1 MPKLQS
7 LLSFKGHPQN
17 IRKRLLRDIII
28 VVVITFTCLVA
39 LSIYQVRTVR
49 EKVSK
54 TIISDAA
61 TLVKK
66 RFIRFVDPIENYLA
80 VISEW
85 GKNGTIIQR
94 NDQELTKLLIPLL
107 SPHAHM
113 TGLLI
118 ANSNGA
124 EFFLQKYDGGLRSR
138 RLYPGDGERIA
149 TWHSWHLN
157 GKPFN
162 TWQEKTDYQS
172 ANRPWYKEALNNKP
186 GKISW
191 TEPYTFFTTQEIGVT
206 AATYWQKKDNPDS
219 KHIIAIDL
227 LENDLLEF
235 LNTLQAGKD
244 GHIIVIE
251 KDGSIITYNQ
261 VEPGKVDKRPA
272 PLQAALKIWHSHK
285 KKEVSAL
292 KFTNSGQIWWAGFSK
307 LGQGDPSSWVGIIIP
322 QSKIMDNVV
331 QKWWQTGML
340 GLGVLFLAIFLAF
353 RLVKKYSYQ
362 LKELPT
368 QHING
373 HNFANELIALI
384 DAGESTT
391 LEFKSTLRTNLKT
404 GKKGKEIEIA
414 WLKTI
419 TAFMNSDG
427 GILLVGVEDN
437 GNILG
442 IQMDNFENEDKL
454 RLYCKSLINNHIGPE
469 FTRFINLKLKPVKEK
484 QVVIIEC
491 ERVRKPVF
499 LSIGKNE
506 EFFVRSGP
514 SSMKITMSQ
523 MVKYLEERR

>member
-7 LLSFKGHPQN
+7 LLSFKDHPQN

-28 VVVITFTCLVA
+28 VVVITFTCLLA
-39 LSIYQVRTVR
+39 LSIYQARTVR

-54 TIISDAA
+54 TIISDASA
-61 TLVKK
+61 LVKK

-85 GKNGTIIQR
+85 AKNGTIIQR

-107 SPHAHM
+107 SPYTHI

-118 ANSNGA
+118 AHNNGG
-124 EFFLQKYDGGLRSR
+124 EFFLQRYDGGWRSR
-138 RLYPGDGERIA
+138 RLYPGDGRRIA
-149 TWHSWHLN
+149 IWHSWNRN
-157 GKPFN
+157 GQPFN
-162 TWQEKTDYQS
+162 TWQKKTDYQS

-206 AATYWQKKDNPDS
+206 AATHWQEEDDPDS
-219 KHIIAIDL
+219 RHIIAIDL

-235 LNTLQAGKD
+235 LNNLLAGKD

-261 VEPGKVDKRPA
+261 MKPGKVDQRPA
-272 PLQAALKIWHSHK
+272 PLQAALKIWQSHK
-285 KKEVSAL
+285 GKEVSAL
-292 KFTNSGQIWWAGFSK
+292 KFISSGQVWWAGFSK
-307 LGQGDPSSWVGIIIP
+307 LGQGEPSSWVGIIIP
-322 QSKIMDNVV
+322 QSKITENVV
-331 QKWWQTGML
+331 QKWRQTGMI
-340 GLGVLFLAIFLAF
+340 GLGVLILAIFLAF

-362 LKELPT
+362 LKDLPT
-368 QHING
+368 QHIGSN
-373 HNFANELIALI
+373 NFTNELMALI
-384 DAGESTT
+384 NAGESTT

-404 GKKGKEIEIA
+404 GKKGMEIEIA

-427 GILLVGVEDN
+427 GILLVGVEDD

-442 IQMDNFENEDKL
+442 IQVDHFENEDKL

-469 FTRFINLKLKPVKEK
+469 FIRFITLKIKLVKEK
-484 QVVIIEC
+484 QIVVVEC

>member
-1 MPKLQS
+1 MIKLQS
-7 LLSFKGHPQN
+7 LFFKGHPQN
-17 IRKRLLRDIII
+17 IRKRLLRDIIF
-28 VVVITFTCLVA
+28 VVAITFCCLVA
-39 LSIYQVRTVR
+39 LSIYQARTVR
-49 EKVSK
+49 KKVSK

-66 RFIRFVDPIENYLA
+66 RVVRFLDPIENYLA

-85 GKNGTIIQR
+85 EKNGAIDQR
-94 NDQELTKLLIPLL
+94 NDQELTRLFIPLL
-107 SPHAHM
+107 STHAHIA
-113 TGLLI
+113 GLLI

-124 EFFLQKYDGGLRSR
+124 EFFLQQYDGGWRSR
-138 RLYPGDGERIA
+138 RLHPGDGERTA
-149 TWHSWHLN
+149 TWRSWHLDGQQCN
-157 GKPFN
+157 V
-162 TWQEKTDYQS
+162 WQEKTDYQS
-172 ANRPWYKEALNNKP
+172 ANRPWYKEALSKEP

-206 AATYWQKKDNPDS
+206 AVTHWQAEEDLDS
-219 KHIIAIDL
+219 EHIIAIDL
-227 LENDLLEF
+227 LENNLLEF

-261 VEPGKVDKRPA
+261 LKPGKVDQRPA
-272 PLQAALKIWHSHK
+272 PLQAALKIWQSHK
-285 KKEVSAL
+285 GKEVSAL
-292 KFTNSGQIWWAGFSK
+292 EFTSNGQVWWAGFSK

-331 QKWWQTGML
+331 QKWRQTGTL
-340 GLGVLFLAIFLAF
+340 GIAVLIFAIFLAF

-362 LKELPT
+362 LKDLPT
-368 QHING
+368 QHIG
-373 HNFANELIALI
+373 SHNFTDELMALI

-442 IQMDNFENEDKL
+442 IQVDNFENEDKL

-469 FTRFINLKLKPVKEK
+469 FVRFINLKLKLVKEK
-484 QVVIIEC
+484 QVVVIEC

-523 MVKYLEERR
+523 LVKYLEERR